1 MKTEKRDYGDG
12 HSYVGRYVDLMF
24 DKGFKRIFGKE
35 DNKDL
40 LINFL
45 NEILPEL
52 KIRDLT
58 FLNTERQGLSIESK
72 NSTFDVYCT
81 TDDGTKVVVEVQVK
95 NQHNFAERA
104 LYYASLPIL
113 DSLNRGDDYRM
124 VPVYVVALLDFEID
138 SHPKGE
144 EENYEY
150 RYSIRE
156 DRTGALLTDVLHF
169 VFIEIGKF
177 RKTEKE
183 LVTNKD
189 KWYFCFRDMHR
200 LERMP
205 KELKSKL
212 FERLFHV
219 TEIASL
225 PKEEQIKYIKEMT
238 TERDIRNQIVYARD
252 MGREEG
258 LAEGEARGE
267 AKGRAEGKA
276 ETALAM
282 LANGLDIALVS
293 KCTGLSEQQIR
304 ELNQRAHKQ

>member
-1 MKTEKRDYGDG
+1 MKKKERDYGDG
-12 HSYVGRYVDLMF
+12 HSHVGRYVDLMF

-35 DNKDL
+35 SNKDL

-52 KIRDLT
+52 RIRDLT
-58 FLNTERQGLSIESK
+58 FINTEQQGLSLESK

-113 DSLNRGDDYRM
+113 DSLNSGDDYRFP
-124 VPVYVVALLDFEID
+124 PVYVVALLDFEID
-138 SHPKGE
+138 RHPEGE

-177 RKTEKE
+177 KKTEKE
-183 LVTNKD
+183 LVTDKE
-189 KWYFCFRDMHR
+189 KWYFCFRDMYR

-205 KELKSKL
+205 KELKSKI

-225 PKEEQIKYIKEMT
+225 PKKEQIEYIKEMT
-238 TERDIRNQIVYARD
+238 TERDIRNQIIYARD
-252 MGREEG
+252 MGILEG
-258 LAEGEARGE
+258 EARGEARGE

-276 ETALAM
+276 EDALAM

-304 ELNQRAHKQ
+304 DLPKP

>member
-1 MKTEKRDYGDG
+1 METGKRFYNDG
-12 HSYVGRYVDLMF
+12 LPYVGRYVDLMF

-35 DNKDL
+35 SNKDL
-40 LINFL
+40 LINLL

-52 KIRDLT
+52 KIRDLN
-58 FLNTERQGLSIESK
+58 FINTERQGLALESK

-81 TDDGTKVVVEVQVK
+81 TDTGTKVVVEVQVK

-113 DSLNRGDDYRM
+113 DGLNCGDDYKI

-138 SHPKGE
+138 RHPEGE
-144 EENYEY
+144 EETYEY

-156 DRTGALLTDVLHF
+156 DRTGALLTDSLHF

-183 LVTNKD
+183 LATDKE

-200 LERMP
+200 LEGMP
-205 KELKSKL
+205 EELRSKV

-219 TEIASL
+219 TEIESL

-258 LAEGEARGE
+258 LAEGEARG
-267 AKGRAEGKA
+267 RAEGKA
-276 ETALAM
+276 EDALSM

-293 KCTGLSEQQIR
+293 KCTGLSQQQIR
-304 ELNQRAHKQ
+304 ELQKP

>member
-1 MKTEKRDYGDG
+1 MRKEKKDYWDG
-12 HSYVGRYVDLMF
+12 LPYVGRYVDIMF
-24 DKGFKRIFGKE
+24 DRGFKRIFGKE
-35 DNKDL
+35 SNKDL
-40 LINFL
+40 LISLL

-52 KIRDLT
+52 RIRDLT
-58 FLNTERQGLSIESK
+58 FINTERQGLSIESK

-113 DSLNRGDDYRM
+113 DILNSGDDYRF
-124 VPVYVVALLDFEID
+124 PPIYVVALLDFEIER
-138 SHPKGE
+138 HPEGE

-156 DRTGALLTDVLHF
+156 DRTGSLLTNALHF

-183 LVTNKD
+183 LVTNKE
-189 KWYFCFRDMHR
+189 KWYFCFREMHR
-200 LERMP
+200 LDGMP
-205 KELKSKL
+205 KELKTKL

-219 TEIASL
+219 AEVASL
-225 PKEEQIKYIKEMT
+225 PKEEQIEYIKEMR
-238 TERDIRNQIVYARD
+238 TERDTRNQIVYARD
-252 MGREEG
+252 MGI
-258 LAEGEARGE
+258 LEGEARGRAEGE
-267 AKGRAEGKA
+267 AKGKA
-276 ETALAM
+276 DTALAM

-293 KCTGLSEQQIR
+293 KCTGLSEQQIQ
-304 ELNQRAHKQ
+304 ELQKP

>member
-1 MKTEKRDYGDG
+1 MSRQIKTERTMKKKERDYGDG

-24 DKGFKRIFGKE
+24 DKGFKRIFGK
-35 DNKDL
+35 DSNKDL

-58 FLNTERQGLSIESK
+58 FLNTEQQGLALESK

-113 DSLNRGDDYRM
+113 DSLKSGDDYRM

-138 SHPKGE
+138 RHPEGE
-144 EENYEY
+144 EETYEY

-177 RKTEKE
+177 KKTEKE
-183 LVTNKD
+183 LVTDKE
-189 KWYFCFRDMHR
+189 KWYFCFRDMYR

-205 KELKSKL
+205 KELKSKI
-212 FERLFHV
+212 FEGLFHV

-225 PKEEQIKYIKEMT
+225 PKEEQIEYIKEMT

-258 LAEGEARGE
+258 ILEG
-267 AKGRAEGKA
+267 KAEGKA

-293 KCTGLSEQQIR
+293 KCTGLSEQQIQ
-304 ELNQRAHKQ
+304 ELQKP

>member
-1 MKTEKRDYGDG
+1 MEKGKRFYRDGLP
-12 HSYVGRYVDLMF
+12 YVGTYVDLMF

-35 DNKDL
+35 SNKDL
-40 LINFL
+40 LINLL

-52 KIRDLT
+52 KIQDLT
-58 FLNTERQGLSIESK
+58 FINTERQGLALESK

-104 LYYASLPIL
+104 LYYAGLPIL
-113 DSLNRGDDYRM
+113 DSLNVGDEYRFT
-124 VPVYVVALLDFEID
+124 PVYVVALLDFEID
-138 SHPKGE
+138 RHPEGE
-144 EENYEY
+144 EETYEY

-156 DRTGALLTDVLHF
+156 DRTGTLLTDVLHF

-177 RKTEKE
+177 KKTEKE
-183 LVTNKD
+183 LVTDKE

-205 KELKSKL
+205 KELKSKV

-252 MGREEG
+252 MGILEGKAEG
-258 LAEGEARGE
+258 LVEGEAR
-267 AKGRAEGKA
+267 GRAEGKA

-304 ELNQRAHKQ
+304 ELQKP